1 MTGTPN
7 VPRTTCRTSARR
19 KPISKEPESSQIL
32 TRTRRTTR
40 QGGVAEEADQ
50 ESIEV
55 VPKTPA
61 APSSRRRAPP
71 VSARQ
76 KTEAQKEESSVQR
89 AYSTRRSVRLLEKTM
104 EELSLV
110 DNRKIQPSKIDE
122 LSKEETAAD
131 SSLTMSGNLISFNL
145 Y

>member
-32 TRTRRTTR
+32 TRTSRTTR
-40 QGGVAEEADQ
+40 RGGVAEEADQ

-76 KTEAQKEESSVQR
+76 KTETQKEESSVQR

-110 DNRKIQPSKIDE
+110 ENRKIQPLKIDD

-131 SSLTMSGNLISFNL
+131 SSLTMSGNLIFFF
-145 Y
+145 